1 MRAKRL
7 PRSGWSLIGEE
18 LRAERVGVSIGVA
31 VGLLWTLSRV
41 SMPRFVKEAIDQGIA
56 KQDTA
61 ALARWTSA
69 LAVAAV
75 LSATFTGLRRYWAFR
90 VSRRVESSLRG
101 RLFGHILRL
110 DAGFLDRSSTGDL
123 MSRSNA
129 DLAQIQNLVVL
140 VPLTISNGVT
150 VVAIVA
156 LMVQIDPVLTLLAV
170 GSLPLL
176 NYLGRRFA
184 LRLHP
189 ASLVIQKESADLA
202 TVVEESVSGIRVV
215 KGLGAEAV
223 QRGRLAAEADEL
235 YAASM
240 NAARIRG
247 RFLPAMDLLPGLGVL
262 AVLGYGGTQVID
274 GQLSLGSL
282 VAFNIFI
289 GLMIWP
295 LRMLGMIIAQAGRAK
310 ASSERVLEVLDTD
323 PEIVD
328 PPSPRDLPER
338 SPEGDLVGRVAFR
351 DLTFAYETIGTEAG
365 AGNEAPM
372 PVLRGLS
379 LVLEP
384 GESVALVG
392 ATGSGKSTVA
402 RLLLRF
408 YDADEGSIEID
419 GIDVRSLRVGE
430 LRRAVSIVFEE
441 TFLFSD
447 TIAANIAFA
456 RSDACEAEIERAA
469 KLAGAHEFIAAL
481 PQGYATPV
489 GERGF
494 ALSGGQR
501 QRIAIARAILA
512 DPRVL
517 VLDDATSAVD
527 PTKEH
532 EIRDALAE
540 VMHRRTTLV
549 IAHRPATVALADKVA
564 LLHDGHIVAIGTHDE
579 LLATNERYR
588 TVLASEA
595 VLAS

>member
-1 MRAKRL
+1 
-7 PRSGWSLIGEE
+7 
-18 LRAERVGVSIGVA
+18 VTIGVV
-31 VGLLWTLSRV
+31 VGLLWTLARV
-41 SMPRFVKEAIDQGIA
+41 SMPKFVQGAIDEGIS
-56 KQDTA
+56 KGDTA
-61 ALARWTSA
+61 ALVRWTMA

-90 VSRRVESSLRG
+90 VSRGVESSLRE
-101 RLFGHILRL
+101 RLFAHIQRL
-110 DAGFLDRSSTGDL
+110 HAGFLDRSSTGDL

-129 DLAQIQNLVVL
+129 DLLQIQNLVVL
-140 VPLTISNGVT
+140 IPLTISNGVT
-150 VVAIVA
+150 VAAIVA
-156 LMVQIDPVLTLLAV
+156 FMLQIDVVLTLLAV

-176 NYLGRRFA
+176 NYLGKRFA
-184 LRLHP
+184 TRLHP
-189 ASLVIQKESADLA
+189 ASLAIQKESADLA

-215 KGLGAEAV
+215 KGLGAESV
-223 QRGRLAAEADEL
+223 QRGRLATEADEL

-240 NAARIRG
+240 NAARVRA
-247 RFLPAMDLLPGLGVL
+247 RFLPAMDLLPSIGVV

-310 ASSERVLEVLDTD
+310 ASSERVLEILDTV

-328 PPSPRDLPER
+328 PAVPERLPER
-338 SPEGDLVGRVAFR
+338 SPQGETVGRVAFR
-351 DLTFAYETIGTEAG
+351 SLTFAYETVGTEAG
-365 AGNEAPM
+365 VGNKRGM
-372 PVLRGLS
+372 PVLHDFS

-419 GIDVRSLRVGE
+419 GIDVRSLPVRD
-430 LRRAVSIVFEE
+430 LRRAVSIVFED

-456 RSDACEAEIERAA
+456 RSAASEVDIERAA
-469 KLAGAHEFIAAL
+469 QLAGAHEFISDL
-481 PQGYATPV
+481 PQGYDTPV

-564 LLHDGHIVAIGTHDE
+564 LLHEGRIVAVGTHDE
-579 LLATNERYR
+579 LLATNEQYR

-595 VLAS
+595 VMVS